1 MDYKD
6 RECYLG
12 ASATLGF
19 LDKGG
24 RWRKKDWWTKD
35 GNDKKSRSARE
46 AKRIKIAEEIATAKR
61 EDQALMNHKLG
72 IKDDLGSSQCT
83 DLSQV
88 LAKLRH
94 GDGGEPVA

>member
-35 GNDKKSRSARE
+35 NNE
-46 AKRIKIAEEIATAKR
+46 AKSDR
-61 EDQALMNHKLG
+61 QALL
-72 IKDDLGSSQCT
+72 
-83 DLSQV
+83 
-88 LAKLRH
+88 
-94 GDGGEPVA
+94 E

>member
-35 GNDKKSRSARE
+35 NQEGNDRKNRSAMRLLRLNV
-46 AKRIKIAEEIATAKR
+46 KTR
-61 EDQALMNHKLG
+61 
-72 IKDDLGSSQCT
+72 
-83 DLSQV
+83 LS
-88 LAKLRH
+88 
-94 GDGGEPVA
+94 

>member
-35 GNDKKSRSARE
+35 NQDGDDRQKKIRD
-46 AKRIKIAEEIATAKR
+46 EIAVAKR
-61 EDQALMNHKLG
+61 ED
-72 IKDDLGSSQCT
+72 
-83 DLSQV
+83 
-88 LAKLRH
+88 
-94 GDGGEPVA
+94 

>member
-35 GNDKKSRSARE
+35 NNQQSSDRQALLESERAR
-46 AKRIKIAEEIATAKR
+46 AKR
-61 EDQALMNHKLG
+61 EDEALMNHKLG
-72 IKDDLGSSQCT
+72 IKDAMGSAECT
-83 DLSQV
+83 DL
-88 LAKLRH
+88 A
-94 GDGGEPVA
+94 

>member
-35 GNDKKSRSARE
+35 NQDGDDRQKKIRD
-46 AKRIKIAEEIATAKR
+46 EIAVAKR
-61 EDQALMNHKLG
+61 EDQALMNFKLG
-72 IKDDLGSSQCT
+72 IKDDFGS
-83 DLSQV
+83 
-88 LAKLRH
+88 A
-94 GDGGEPVA
+94 